1 MEIDSQFNGDHKWK
15 LISTVQNWGDK
26 KTNRKLDCGV
36 RDK

>member
-1 MEIDSQFNGDHKWK
+1 MEIDSQVNGDHKWK
-15 LISTVQNWGDK
+15 LISTVQNWGE